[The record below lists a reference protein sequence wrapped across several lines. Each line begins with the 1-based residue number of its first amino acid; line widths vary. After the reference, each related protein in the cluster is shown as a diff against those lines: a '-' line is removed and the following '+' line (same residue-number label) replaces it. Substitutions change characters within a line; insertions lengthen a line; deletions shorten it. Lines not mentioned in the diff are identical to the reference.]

1 VAGLLYDRFILLARQ
16 AGDTPVTR
24 SLAHVAGLGLVAVLF
39 LQSNDWLLK
48 EYLFSSQSDTPG
60 LMTRMNTYR
69 YDYRGAA
76 LFVKSH
82 LQPGDVV
89 LPGIP
94 HVYQYYAGRPGDYFL
109 NTLLGSKVPYN
120 QKLDEPGFVDKF
132 SGLPVIRNLTE
143 LLEVTH
149 RSRRTWLIF
158 APYASSEKLNDP
170 AVLDYVNK
178 NAKVIW
184 ESYRAKVLLIE
195 AANNT
200 STVAQSP

>member
-1 VAGLLYDRFILLARQ
+1 LPSAR
-16 AGDTPVTR
+16 DSVVTR

-39 LQSNDWLLK
+39 LQSNEWLMK
-48 EYLFSSQSDTPG
+48 EYLLSSESDTPG

-76 LFVKSH
+76 QFVKSH
-82 LQPGDVV
+82 LQPGDFV

-94 HVYQYYAGRPGDYFL
+94 HVYQYYSGVPGDYFL
-109 NTLLGSKVPYN
+109 NTLLGAKVPYN

-132 SGLPVIRNLTE
+132 VGLPVIRNLTE

-149 RSRRTWLIF
+149 RARRTWLIF
-158 APYASSEKLNDP
+158 APYASFEKLNDP

-178 NAKVIW
+178 NAKVLF

-195 AANNT
+195 GANKT
-200 STVAQSP
+200 PTVAQSP